1 MTSGHDT
8 GRRVSELILCPKF
21 EEPRTMAH
29 DPRQELTGPSVR
41 CHRECIC
48 VHCLLGALRE

>member
-21 EEPRTMAH
+21 EEPRTKAYRKAAATIGEQT
-29 DPRQELTGPSVR
+29 D
-41 CHRECIC
+41 I
-48 VHCLLGALRE
+48 